1 MSPSVPEVHG
11 YTEIAPLS
19 GGHAGETFTG
29 RPVGG
34 GPLVVLRVYGVGT
47 RRRGPEAPEVQAG
60 VLRLVQGLVPAPE
73 LVEYRTAWPDGAG
86 LLVTTRLPG
95 LQLSQ
100 VLGGADDELQT
111 RLGRSLGEALGRMS
125 GIALT
130 GPGGFHDHRLRIG
143 LWPEGAESLVTWLDH
158 YRHGTALEEL
168 ADRQIATLHD
178 LCARGDTL
186 LAVNPRACLVH
197 GDLSPRNALADPD
210 AGVVTGIVDW
220 EFAHAGHPVEDLG
233 KLLRDGPG
241 SPFARA
247 AVDAMTPWLP
257 HAEQA
262 APYDLMERARAAD
275 LYWIIE
281 VASRRGQ
288 SPATYRA
295 FDLLQVIARTGRL
308 LGDLP

>member
-1 MSPSVPEVHG
+1 MSPAVPEVRG
-11 YTEIAPLS
+11 YTDITPLT
-19 GGHAGETFTG
+19 GGHAGETFAA
-29 RPVGG
+29 RPVDG
-34 GPLVVLRVYGVGT
+34 GPVVVLRVYGVGT

-73 LVEYRTAWPDGAG
+73 LVEYRTAWPDGVG

-100 VLGGADDELQT
+100 VLVGADDDLQT

-143 LWPEGAESLVTWLDH
+143 LWPEDAESLVTWLDH

-168 ADRQIATLHD
+168 SDREIEALRG
-178 LCARGDTL
+178 LCERGDTL

-197 GDLSPRNALADPD
+197 GDLSARNALADPD
-210 AGVVTGIVDW
+210 TGMITGIVDW

-241 SPFARA
+241 TPFARA
-247 AVDAMTPWLP
+247 AVEAMTPWLP
-257 HAEQA
+257 AVERA
-262 APYDLMERARAAD
+262 TTYDLAERARAAD

-295 FDLLQVIARTGRL
+295 FDLLRVLARTGCL